1 MEFRGTTICA
11 VKRDGVTAIAGDG
24 QVTMGE
30 SVIFKNTAV
39 KVRRI
44 FGGKV
49 ILGFAG
55 SVTDAFALTERFEGM
70 LNKFSGNLM
79 RSAVELAELW
89 RSDKIGR
96 KLDAMMITADEN
108 TLLILS
114 GTGEVIEPDEG
125 VCAIGSGGN
134 YALAAARAL
143 YQETTY
149 DAETIAKKALKIAS
163 EICVFTNDNIR
174 CETVGEGVN
183 ATLSPS
189 NEEEKPK
196 KTSRK
201 KAKEA

>member
-30 SVIFKNTAV
+30 SVIFKNSAV

-44 FGGKV
+44 YGGKV

-55 SVTDAFALTERFEGM
+55 SVTDAFSLTERFEGM
-70 LNKFSGNLM
+70 LNKFAGNLM
-79 RSAVELAELW
+79 RSAVELADLW
-89 RSDKIGR
+89 RIDKIGR
-96 KLDAMMITADEN
+96 RLDAMMITADKD

-143 YQETTY
+143 VQNT
-149 DAETIAKKALKIAS
+149 DFSAEDIARKSLKIAS
-163 EICVFTNDNIR
+163 EICVFTNDHIV
-174 CETVGEGVN
+174 CEPV
-183 ATLSPS
+183 
-189 NEEEKPK
+189 
-196 KTSRK
+196 
-201 KAKEA
+201 